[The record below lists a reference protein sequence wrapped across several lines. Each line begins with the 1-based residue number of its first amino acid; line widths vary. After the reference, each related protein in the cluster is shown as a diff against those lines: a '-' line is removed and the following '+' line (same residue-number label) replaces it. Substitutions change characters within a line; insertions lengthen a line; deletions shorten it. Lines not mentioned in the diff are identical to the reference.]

1 MANTN
6 EEQKQNTIGIVILTF
21 YFFIPFYGLRIVLE
35 NYLKVERLEV
45 GYVGLLGL
53 ISGLIVA
60 LNLSVLKTVKVRII
74 GLVIILFVVII
85 INLLLKY

>member
-1 MANTN
+1 MTNTN
-6 EEQKQNTIGIVILTF
+6 EEQKQNTIGIVILAF
-21 YFFIPFYGLRIVLE
+21 YFFIPFYGLRIALE

-45 GYVGLLGL
+45 GYVGLFGL